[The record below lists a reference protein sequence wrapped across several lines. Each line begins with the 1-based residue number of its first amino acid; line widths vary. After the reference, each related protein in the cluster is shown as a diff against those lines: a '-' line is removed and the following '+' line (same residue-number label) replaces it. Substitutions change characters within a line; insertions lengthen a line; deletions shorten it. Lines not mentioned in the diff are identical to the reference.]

1 VKNTNLKGLS
11 EIVFELILMAPLR
24 RSWVALLRRSL
35 TSHTNPMKSAPI
47 EKMKGGNIFLFSFA
61 FLLRKKKA
69 ADETPIITHKPR
81 NIGKMFSALFSM
93 SSTGRR

>member
-1 VKNTNLKGLS
+1 
-11 EIVFELILMAPLR
+11 
-24 RSWVALLRRSL
+24 
-35 TSHTNPMKSAPI
+35 MKSAPI

-81 NIGKMFSALFSM
+81 NIGKMFSALFSILI
-93 SSTGRR
+93 SLRLTSIIRPKNFDKHVF